1 MKNYFTALLLASI
14 LTGCS
19 SHLVGLNQDKYDNSI
34 ALNDLRDEI
43 ADLRHSLN
51 NAQVEIQ
58 ILDEQ
63 LKNQESSLRKTKNF
77 NVSSEQGSK
86 TTSLEKKISSLEQQQ
101 TKLTAE
107 TKQLL
112 SHANQTSECL
122 GEYSKKISELEYALQ
137 GQKKTTSHF
146 VQKTGEAKDS
156 YIVKP
161 GDSLE
166 KIARLYKVS
175 VNSLKAENNLSQNKI
190 IIGQELKIPALD

>member
-1 MKNYFTALLLASI
+1 MKSYFTILLLASI
-14 LTGCS
+14 LTSCS
-19 SHLVGLNQDKYDNSI
+19 SHMIGLTQDKYDYSI

-58 ILDEQ
+58 ILDDQ
-63 LKNQESSLRKTKNF
+63 LKNQESSLKKVKNL
-77 NVSSEQGSK
+77 SPSAEQGIKGS
-86 TTSLEKKISSLEQQQ
+86 SLEKKILVLEQQQ
-101 TKLTAE
+101 NKMAAE

-122 GEYSKKISELEYALQ
+122 GEYSKKISELEQSLQ
-137 GQKKTTSHF
+137 YQKKNIANSP
-146 VQKTGEAKDS
+146 QKPEEKRGF

-166 KIARLYKVS
+166 KISKLYKIS
-175 VNSLKAENNLSQNKI
+175 VNSLKEENNLSQNKI
-190 IIGQELKIPALD
+190 IIGQELKIPSSD

>member
-1 MKNYFTALLLASI
+1 MNLYITALLFASI

-19 SHLVGLNQDKYDNSI
+19 SRLVGLNQDKYDYSI
-34 ALNDLRDEI
+34 ALNDLRDEL

-51 NAQVEIQ
+51 NTQVEIQ

-63 LKNQESSLRKTKNF
+63 LKNQELSLKKAKNL
-77 NVSSEQGSK
+77 NPSLEQGSK
-86 TTSLEKKISSLEQQQ
+86 TSGLEKKICSLEQQQ
-101 TKLTAE
+101 SKTSAE

-137 GQKKTTSHF
+137 NQKKLVSYST
-146 VQKTGEAKDS
+146 VKTGETKNS

-166 KIARLYKVS
+166 KISKLYKIS
-175 VNSLKAENNLSQNKI
+175 ISSLKEANNLSQNKI
-190 IIGQELKIPALD
+190 IIGQELKIPSSD